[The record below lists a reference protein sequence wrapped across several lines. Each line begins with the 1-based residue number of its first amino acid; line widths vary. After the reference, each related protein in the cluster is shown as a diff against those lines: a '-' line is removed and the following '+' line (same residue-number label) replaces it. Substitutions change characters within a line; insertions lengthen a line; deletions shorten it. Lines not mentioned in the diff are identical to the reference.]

1 MAVERGRVYNFPV
14 AFLDWIVG
22 VIRDP
27 GELIRWGGY
36 PGLTLVVF
44 AETGALVFFLPGDSL
59 LVMAGVYAAKGDL
72 SMWVLNGLL
81 IPAAAVG
88 GFSSYSIAARIGPRL
103 FTSESRLLKP
113 QHLVAAHAFYEK
125 HGGKAIVLARFLP
138 IVRTFV
144 PVVAGAARM
153 DYRRYTLFNVL
164 GAAAW
169 VLSMTFLGYGL
180 GTSIPNL
187 EKHIE
192 KVAIIVIAVSL
203 LPGFIGWL
211 HHRNK
216 ARAAATA
223 AATADAPVDA
233 E

>member
-1 MAVERGRVYNFPV
+1 MAI
-14 AFLDWIVG
+14 LDWIIG

-44 AETGALVFFLPGDSL
+44 AETGALIFFLPGDSL

-72 SMWVLNGLL
+72 SMWTLNALI
-81 IPAAAVG
+81 IPAAALG
-88 GFSSYSIAARIGPRL
+88 GISSYWMASRIGPRL

-113 QHLVAAHAFYEK
+113 EHLLAAHAFYEK

-144 PVVAGAARM
+144 PVVAGAAKM
-153 DYRRYTLFNVL
+153 DYRRYTFFNVL
-164 GAAAW
+164 GAALW
-169 VLSMTFLGYGL
+169 VLSMTLIGYAL
-180 GTSIPNL
+180 GTSVPNL

-192 KVAIIVIAVSL
+192 KVAIIVIAISL
-203 LPGFIGWL
+203 LPGFIGWMR
-211 HHRNK
+211 HRRAK
-216 ARAAATA
+216 AAATPPGA
-223 AATADAPVDA
+223 
-233 E
+233 

>member
-1 MAVERGRVYNFPV
+1 V
-14 AFLDWIVG
+14 AFLNWIVE

-36 PGLTLVVF
+36 PGLSLVIFV
-44 AETGALVFFLPGDSL
+44 ETGALVFFLPGDSL

-72 SMWVLNGLL
+72 SIWLLNLLL
-81 IPAAAVG
+81 IPAAALG
-88 GFSSYSIAARIGPRL
+88 GISSYAIASRIGPQL

-113 QHLVAAHAFYEK
+113 EHLLAAHAFYEK

-153 DYRRYTLFNVL
+153 DYRRYTFFNLV

-169 VLSMTFLGYGL
+169 VLSMTLIGYALGA
-180 GTSIPNL
+180 SVPNL

-192 KVAIIVIAVSL
+192 KVAVIVIAISL
-203 LPGFIGWL
+203 VPGFIGWWR
-211 HHRNK
+211 HRRAK
-216 ARAAATA
+216 AAASA
-223 AATADAPVDA
+223 ASTVSSTDA

>member
-1 MAVERGRVYNFPV
+1 MAI
-14 AFLDWIVG
+14 LDWIIG

-44 AETGALVFFLPGDSL
+44 AETGALIFFLPGDSL

-72 SMWVLNGLL
+72 SMWTLNALI
-81 IPAAAVG
+81 IPAAALG
-88 GFSSYSIAARIGPRL
+88 GISSYWMASRIGPRL

-113 QHLVAAHAFYEK
+113 EHLLAARAFYEK

-144 PVVAGAARM
+144 PVVAGAAQM
-153 DYRRYTLFNVL
+153 DYRRYTFFNVL
-164 GAAAW
+164 GAALW
-169 VLSMTFLGYGL
+169 VLSMTLIGYAL
-180 GTSIPNL
+180 GTSVPNL

-192 KVAIIVIAVSL
+192 KVAIIVIAISL
-203 LPGFIGWL
+203 LPGFIGWMR
-211 HHRNK
+211 HRRAK
-216 ARAAATA
+216 AAATPPGA
-223 AATADAPVDA
+223 
-233 E
+233 